1 MDSIISQCLKY
12 VQSIKRFKMT
22 VITVAL
28 IFSLIK
34 HLVQNEEKSQSE
46 LVFSLNKKT
55 VLFFAKNLLYHSICR
70 KVSLR

>member
-34 HLVQNEEKSQSE
+34 HLVQNEEKSQSD
-46 LVFSLNKKT
+46 LVFSLNKKPSYSSQKT
-55 VLFFAKNLLYHSICR
+55 CFIIQYVGKFH
-70 KVSLR
+70 